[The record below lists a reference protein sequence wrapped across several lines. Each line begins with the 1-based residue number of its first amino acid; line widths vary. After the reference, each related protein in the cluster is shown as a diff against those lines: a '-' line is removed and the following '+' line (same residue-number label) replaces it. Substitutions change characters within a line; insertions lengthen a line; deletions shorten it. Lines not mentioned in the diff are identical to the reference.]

1 MGEATFRGRKLH
13 PREVDF
19 YWNGLKDLTLGQ
31 VCKGIQL
38 HQMDPER
45 CMHMP
50 LAGDIRRHMYESM
63 PKAEPPAAEVLSL
76 TSGERWELPRVAALN
91 PSLSDEARLLDA
103 DALLAKSD
111 LELEALGLKRRS
123 IEFIRDML
131 SAADDEEA
139 VRRRVRERLAGT
151 SETYVMR
158 PAFEGLMSPA
168 EAQAI
173 GQQCAPPEKPK
184 GETQAAGG
192 DSCVMTCRCSSRYR
206 WPTTTAWWRSS
217 SCCTSSTGMNRNPSS
232 W

>member
-1 MGEATFRGRKLH
+1 MILTEATRRGRKLH
-13 PREVDF
+13 ANEVDF
-19 YWNGLKDLTLGQ
+19 YWMGLRDLSFRQVEMGIVEHSKDP
-31 VCKGIQL
+31 
-38 HQMDPER
+38 DR

-50 LAGDIRRHMYESM
+50 IAGDIRRHVYNRRPE
-63 PKAEPPAAEVLSL
+63 PAAVTSERLEL

-91 PSLSDEARLLDA
+91 PSLPDEERLLDA

-123 IEFIRDML
+123 IEFIRGML
-131 SAADDEEA
+131 AAADDEEA
-139 VRRRVRERLAGT
+139 VRRRVRERLTTT

-184 GETQAAGG
+184 GKRKPQG
-192 DSCVMTCRCSSRYR
+192 V
-206 WPTTTAWWRSS
+206 TA
-217 SCCTSSTGMNRNPSS
+217 
-232 W
+232 